1 MKAGPNVEFAMTRIL
16 IVVLIS
22 CLPASAAFAEWA
34 LRSPEAS
41 DDNGSAFVVNAQGH
55 RLDIGCGNGGT
66 IDISLTPDTRP
77 ADLKFVD
84 DGAVLYFQVDG
95 GQPLQMPATCGA
107 HGCYQ
112 DFMLGGEPWPVS
124 QMRAITSAL
133 RAGSNVDVL
142 LGGKI
147 MSRFDLSGS
156 SVALGELAAR
166 TQCDG
171 L

>member
-1 MKAGPNVEFAMTRIL
+1 MTRIL
-16 IVVLIS
+16 IVFLIS
-22 CLPASAAFAEWA
+22 CFPATEAFAEWA

-55 RLDIGCGNGGT
+55 RLDIGCGNGGI

-77 ADLKFVD
+77 DDLKFVD
-84 DGAVLYFQVDG
+84 DGAVVYFQVDG
-95 GQPLQMPATCGA
+95 GQPLQMPATCGI

-133 RAGSNVDVL
+133 RSGSSVEVL

-156 SVALGELAAR
+156 SAAFDGLAAR

>member
-1 MKAGPNVEFAMTRIL
+1 MTRITKWTAFTL
-16 IVVLIS
+16 LCS
-22 CLPASAAFAEWA
+22 FLATAAHAQWA
-34 LRSPEAS
+34 LRGPEAS

-55 RLDIGCGNGGT
+55 RLNIGCGNGGV

-84 DGAVLYFQVDG
+84 DGAVIYFQVDG
-95 GQPLQMPATCGA
+95 GTPLQMPATCGNN
-107 HGCYQ
+107 GCIQ
-112 DFMLGGEPWPVS
+112 DFMLGGEPWPIS

-133 RAGSNVDVL
+133 RAGSSVDIL
-142 LGGKI
+142 LSGKV
-147 MSRFDLSGS
+147 MSSFDLSGS
-156 SVALGELAAR
+156 TAALNSLRSR

>member
-1 MKAGPNVEFAMTRIL
+1 MTRL
-16 IVVLIS
+16 MSLVFVATLMATG
-22 CLPASAAFAEWA
+22 ASAEWM

-41 DDNGSAFVVNAQGH
+41 DDTGSAFVVNSQGH
-55 RLDIGCGNGGT
+55 RLNIGCGNGGA
-66 IDISLTPDTRP
+66 IAISLTPDTRP

-84 DGAVLYFQVDG
+84 DGAVLFFQVDG
-95 GQPLQMPATCGA
+95 GQQLQMPATCGIN
-107 HGCYQ
+107 GCTQ

-133 RAGSNVDVL
+133 RNGSSVDVL
-142 LGGKI
+142 LGGKV

-156 SVALGELAAR
+156 SVALGGLAAR

>member
-1 MKAGPNVEFAMTRIL
+1 MTKLMIVLL
-16 IVVLIS
+16 IFS
-22 CLPASAAFAEWA
+22 LPATEVRADWVMR
-34 LRSPEAS
+34 LPEAS
-41 DDNGSAFVVNAQGH
+41 DDNGSAFAINAQGH

-66 IDISLTPDTRP
+66 IAISLTPDTRP

-84 DGAVLYFQVDG
+84 DGAVVYFQVDG
-95 GQPLQMPATCGA
+95 GQPLQMPATCGT

-112 DFMLGGEPWPVS
+112 DFMLGGEPWPID

-133 RAGSNVDVL
+133 RAGSSVDVL

-156 SVALGELAAR
+156 SAVLGRLAAR
-166 TQCDG
+166 TNCDG

>member
-1 MKAGPNVEFAMTRIL
+1 MLRT
-16 IVVLIS
+16 VLAALMLSAIS
-22 CLPASAAFAEWA
+22 TSANAEWV

-41 DDNGSAFVVNAQGH
+41 DDNGSVFVQNAQGH

-84 DGAVLYFQVDG
+84 DGAVVYFEVDG
-95 GQPLQMPATCGA
+95 GQPLQMPATCGD

-133 RAGSNVDVL
+133 RSGSSVDVL

-156 SVALGELAAR
+156 SAALGEFAAR

>member
-1 MKAGPNVEFAMTRIL
+1 MLRTALAALMLSV
-16 IVVLIS
+16 IS
-22 CLPASAAFAEWA
+22 TSANAEWV

-84 DGAVLYFQVDG
+84 DGAVVYFQVDG
-95 GQPLQMPATCGA
+95 GQLLQMPATCGA

-133 RAGSNVDVL
+133 RSGSSVDVL

-156 SVALGELAAR
+156 SAALGEFAAR

>member
-1 MKAGPNVEFAMTRIL
+1 MTRLL
-16 IVVLIS
+16 IVLLIS
-22 CLPASAAFAEWA
+22 SLSASEVLAEWA

-41 DDNGSAFVVNAQGH
+41 DDNGSAFAVNAQGH

-66 IDISLTPDTRP
+66 IAISLTPDTRP

-84 DGAVLYFQVDG
+84 DGAVIYFQVDD
-95 GQPLQMPATCGA
+95 GQPLQMPATCGTD
-107 HGCYQ
+107 GCFQ
-112 DFMLGGEPWPVS
+112 DFMLGGDPWPVS

-133 RAGSNVDVL
+133 RAGSSVDVL
-142 LGGKI
+142 LGGKV

-156 SVALGELAAR
+156 SAALGGLASR
-166 TQCDG
+166 TQCEG